1 MKWLWFIVDLLYIFL
16 ILIFNY
22 TKNDMKNLLLL
33 FTLSILSFGSFAQN
47 NLKKTLFVESNT
59 SSFGGILYDHSFVYD
74 STANVVYMLPTGSDA
89 RDNTLDS
96 ISDKILLKVAT
107 AKDAD
112 SLGGTIAADYALKTY
127 VDASIKTDT
136 LTLDSSEIKT
146 LNSVPIE
153 LLAAPGAAY
162 TGDSTI
168 AILYNGLGNFAE
180 QLIAIDGTA
189 DKQELMLKD
198 DVAPI
203 GSNKAINIKSKTSD
217 PVGATAN
224 GSLKIYITYR
234 IQELY

>member
-1 MKWLWFIVDLLYIFL
+1 MKKLFL
-16 ILIFNY
+16 F
-22 TKNDMKNLLLL
+22 
-33 FTLSILSFGSFAQN
+33 FTLAILSFASFSQN
-47 NLKKTLFVESNT
+47 DLQKVLFVESNT
-59 SSFGGILYDHSFVYD
+59 SDFNTVLYDHSFVYD
-74 STANVVYMLPTGSDA
+74 STANVIYLLPTGSDA

-96 ISDKILLKVAT
+96 ISDKIAIRVVS

-112 SLGGTIAADYALKTY
+112 SLGGIIYSNYALKTY
-127 VDASIKTDT
+127 VDNLITTDT

-153 LLAAPGAAY
+153 LLAAPGVGKIYDIYSVILDYDYDNAAY

-168 AILYNGLGNFAE
+168 AILYNGLGNYAE

-189 DKQELMLKD
+189 DKQELMLKN

-203 GSNKAINIKSKTSD
+203 GSNKAVNIKSKSSD
-217 PVGATAN
+217 PVGPTAN
-224 GSLKIYITYR
+224 GTLKVYITYR

>member
-1 MKWLWFIVDLLYIFL
+1 
-16 ILIFNY
+16 
-22 TKNDMKNLLLL
+22 MKNLLLL

-153 LLAAPGAAY
+153 LLAAPGAGYIYDIYSVLLDYDYDNAAY